1 MVYPG
6 DYILKIQGSNN
17 DGVWSDKIAE
27 LRVIV
32 TPPWWLTTWFQITVL
47 ILFCTIILGG
57 VRWRLYAI
65 KARNRELEIRVKM
78 RTNALHESQRAM
90 RTLISNIPGIAY
102 RCLNDDNR
110 TMVFISDACLKLTG
124 YPSKAFI
131 GKSEISFMDITHAD
145 DRKIFQNTIKEAL
158 NKHKPYKMEYRII
171 SKTGEIKWVWEQG
184 EGIFDKAGNVF
195 ALEGLINDIS
205 DRKQAQKE
213 LEQAKKLAEAA
224 NQAKSIFLTNM
235 SHELRTPLNG
245 ILGYAQILGRAKDL
259 KIAQADG
266 LNVIYKSGQHLLTLI
281 NDILDFAKIEA
292 GKLELNPDQIV
303 LPDFLDNV
311 SAIIRMAALQ
321 KNIKFI
327 FKSSSN
333 LPVMIEADEKRLRQV
348 LLNLL
353 GNAVKFTEKG
363 SVTLSVTFVMA
374 EKKKASFRF
383 KIEDTGV
390 GMTPDQLSIIFMPF
404 EQVGDGNKKAEGT
417 GLGLPI
423 TRQIVNLMGGELHP
437 ESSPGKGSIFSFDIL
452 LPVIKGKIKKD
463 IYQKTPIIA
472 VSASTIKSDLNKS
485 FFIGCDAFLSKPV
498 NLDEVLETIKKL
510 LQLEWIYEKN
520 DALKTNHKKILSEDI
535 EIIPPPQ
542 EELEILFE
550 LAKFGSME
558 MIKQKSLHLEELDE
572 KYTYFAQKLRIL
584 SEEFADEK
592 ILKLIKK
599 FIND

>member
-245 ILGYAQILGRAKDL
+245 ILGYAQILGRAKDFF
-259 KIAQADG
+259 
-266 LNVIYKSGQHLLTLI
+266 S
-281 NDILDFAKIEA
+281 
-292 GKLELNPDQIV
+292 
-303 LPDFLDNV
+303 
-311 SAIIRMAALQ
+311 
-321 KNIKFI
+321 
-327 FKSSSN
+327 
-333 LPVMIEADEKRLRQV
+333 
-348 LLNLL
+348 L
-353 GNAVKFTEKG
+353 G
-363 SVTLSVTFVMA
+363 
-374 EKKKASFRF
+374 R
-383 KIEDTGV
+383 
-390 GMTPDQLSIIFMPF
+390 
-404 EQVGDGNKKAEGT
+404 
-417 GLGLPI
+417 
-423 TRQIVNLMGGELHP
+423 
-437 ESSPGKGSIFSFDIL
+437 
-452 LPVIKGKIKKD
+452 
-463 IYQKTPIIA
+463 
-472 VSASTIKSDLNKS
+472 
-485 FFIGCDAFLSKPV
+485 CD
-498 NLDEVLETIKKL
+498 
-510 LQLEWIYEKN
+510 
-520 DALKTNHKKILSEDI
+520 
-535 EIIPPPQ
+535 
-542 EELEILFE
+542 
-550 LAKFGSME
+550 
-558 MIKQKSLHLEELDE
+558 
-572 KYTYFAQKLRIL
+572 
-584 SEEFADEK
+584 
-592 ILKLIKK
+592 
-599 FIND
+599 